1 MFMNNILKI
10 LEFVDCMRQ
19 IIIKYLFVGYGE
31 SIKVNIEQIDRQKTK
46 QIDLIDVS
54 AELMEIC
61 Q

>member
-31 SIKVNIEQIDRQKTK
+31 SIKVNIEQIDR
-46 QIDLIDVS
+46 
-54 AELMEIC
+54 
-61 Q
+61 